1 MSSEKDTSSSTIASG
16 IAGVLQFSLLHN
28 KKVVESVKD
37 MTQHRL
43 LLMLHVFRME
53 QKFKERDDSALFSKT
68 LMFEGYEITPAA
80 REDLF
85 KRLETDEKYD
95 SFNSFE
101 RRLANWIIERNPYVN
116 DVESPQPPASPRPH
130 NAKELLQLGS
140 ALCVVISA
148 IVAAQS
154 PWYVGLVMGFI
165 IATSYDRTIR
175 QMNKESESSETSWL
189 KPFSAGTEIN
199 RLRTDR

>member
-1 MSSEKDTSSSTIASG
+1 MSSEKNTASSAIAAG
-16 IAGVLQFSLLHN
+16 MAGVLQFSLMHN

-43 LLMLHVFRME
+43 LLLLHVFRME
-53 QKFKERDDSALFSKT
+53 QKIKERDGSVVFNKT

-101 RRLANWIIERNPYVN
+101 RRLANWITETNPYEN
-116 DVESPQPPASPRPH
+116 TVESPPPPISPIPH
-130 NAKELLQLGS
+130 NAKTMLQLGS
-140 ALCVVISA
+140 AVCLFITVVI
-148 IVAAQS
+148 AAQTS
-154 PWYVGLVMGFI
+154 WYVGPIMGFI
-165 IATSYDRTIR
+165 ISMSYDRTIKL
-175 QMNKESESSETSWL
+175 MNKTNENTETAWL
-189 KPFSAGTEIN
+189 IPFSTATEIN
-199 RLRTDR
+199 HPQLNN